1 MPDDKTT
8 KRKNE
13 QKDSNKYVEGAANSK
28 KTKAD
33 LDAIAF
39 KNAQAK
45 KLLELQ
51 KKKKNTTDN
60 TNNTKKKNRKTSS
73 AGRLT
78 FGNTVLGQRRRNQRR
93 KKKNNRLT

>member
-1 MPDDKTT
+1 MPDDKTEKT
-8 KRKNE
+8 PRENQ
-13 QKDSNKYVEGAANSK
+13 QKEENKYKSGAANE

-33 LDAIAF
+33 LDGITF

-51 KKKKNTTDN
+51 KRKKKKNPDN
-60 TNNTKKKNRKTSS
+60 KREPRRTSGS
-73 AGRLT
+73 KSTLS
-78 FGNTVLGQRRRNQRR
+78 FGGTVLGARRRKKANR